1 MKTILVTGGTGLVG
15 KSLQEIYH
23 LYSNEYFFQ
32 FISSKYCDLT
42 NFENSKQIFSE
53 INPNYVIHLAA
64 NVGGLYKNIN
74 ENEKMFDDNIQ
85 INTNVVKLCELFN
98 VEKCICILSTCIFPD
113 KTEYPINETML
124 HNGPPHYSNEGYA
137 YAKRILEV
145 QTKLYNNSPNKKTH
159 FVCVIPTNI
168 YGPFDNFSLKD
179 GHVIPALMHQCYLSL
194 KNNTSFV
201 VKGKGTALRQFI
213 YSKDLAK
220 LLMIIMEHYESKD
233 PIILS
238 PCKFLTQEQEPSE
251 NEYTI
256 REVVN
261 LIAETFNQSQI
272 KFDETYNEGQ
282 YKKTADS
289 NKLKNFLEMKNIEF
303 EFTSLKEGIKE
314 TVEWFIKN
322 YNTARI

>member
-1 MKTILVTGGTGLVG
+1 MGELQCEAYEKQHGEG
-15 KSLQEIYH
+15 KCSIVR
-23 LYSNEYFFQ
+23 
-32 FISSKYCDLT
+32 
-42 NFENSKQIFSE
+42 
-53 INPNYVIHLAA
+53 PA
-64 NVGGLYKNIN
+64 NV
-74 ENEKMFDDNIQ
+74 
-85 INTNVVKLCELFN
+85 
-98 VEKCICILSTCIFPD
+98 
-113 KTEYPINETML
+113 
-124 HNGPPHYSNEGYA
+124 
-137 YAKRILEV
+137 
-145 QTKLYNNSPNKKTH
+145 
-159 FVCVIPTNI
+159 
-168 YGPFDNFSLKD
+168 YGPYDNFSLEN
-179 GHVIPALMHQCYLSL
+179 GHVIPALIHKCYLSVFGSRSSL
-194 KNNTSFV
+194 KNNTSFI

-213 YSKDLAK
+213 YSNDLAK
-220 LLMIIMEHYESKD
+220 LLMIILEKYDSKE
-233 PIILS
+233 PIILAPFS
-238 PCKFLTQEQEPSE
+238 ENKDE